1 MSCAFLT
8 GGLLNGHTV
17 VNVLAVAAGT
27 LATRENRMSADM
39 TTTSGVDPEQL
50 SQLSEIIER
59 VAGVPAAE
67 VSPEK
72 SLVEDLGLD
81 SLAIVAV
88 VFALE
93 ESTSGDIPEESLA
106 GAVTVGDLLHLAS
119 QASSQN

>member
-1 MSCAFLT
+1 M
-8 GGLLNGHTV
+8 
-17 VNVLAVAAGT
+17 LAVAAGT

-106 GAVTVGDLLHLAS
+106 GAVTVGDLLLLAS